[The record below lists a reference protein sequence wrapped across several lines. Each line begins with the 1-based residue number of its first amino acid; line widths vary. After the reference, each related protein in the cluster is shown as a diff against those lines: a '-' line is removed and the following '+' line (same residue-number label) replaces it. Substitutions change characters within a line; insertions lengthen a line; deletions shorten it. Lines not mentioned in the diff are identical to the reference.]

1 MRADKLK
8 TSGTIICLQLEDM
21 HLQAG
26 DLHLQAKDINLQPG
40 DRIGPHKGIFRTRQP
55 ARNGTKADAM
65 LHAACRNATL
75 RLASGSGNSFSVVCF
90 VIRAEVQ
97 DSVPIRNGYFVFTGQ
112 PADGTRQFERIQAR
126 MSQKFFPRKRIVMQ
140 CTPYNTCIFSNR
152 TFIHKLCY
160 QKDPTLQ
167 CTMR

>member
-1 MRADKLK
+1 MTVRLFLTGKFLPNYVEAVFALRRLPPKAAV
-8 TSGTIICLQLEDM
+8 SACSRHSFVE
-21 HLQAG
+21 
-26 DLHLQAKDINLQPG
+26 
-40 DRIGPHKGIFRTRQP
+40 GIKP
-55 ARNGTKADAM
+55 ARNGTKADTM
-65 LHAACRNATL
+65 LHAACRNAAL
-75 RLASGSGNSFSVVCF
+75 RLASESGNSFSVVCF

-112 PADGTRQFERIQAR
+112 PADSTRQFERIQAR